1 MLKGC
6 INFSTKNNSNTIH
19 KKTSLNTNHPFCF
32 SGTCCTYQSQL
43 TAIDARGNMKT
54 KTIDFLG
61 GNVFNTT
68 VENFDILTKPIPV
81 KVKKTDHV

>member
-6 INFSTKNNSNTIH
+6 LSL
-19 KKTSLNTNHPFCF
+19 KKKATLNANPTLFCF
-32 SGTCCTYQSQL
+32 SGTCCTYKSQM

-61 GNVFNTT
+61 VNVFNTT
-68 VENFDILTKPIPV
+68 VENFDILTRPV
-81 KVKKTDHV
+81 PEKVKKTDLL

>member
-1 MLKGC
+1 MECSRAPFLNKKITLK
-6 INFSTKNNSNTIH
+6 TNNT
-19 KKTSLNTNHPFCF
+19 LCF
-32 SGTCCTYQSQL
+32 RGTCCTYKSQL
-43 TAIDARGNMKT
+43 TAIDARGNIKT

-68 VENFDILTKPIPV
+68 VENFDILAKPLSV

>member
-1 MLKGC
+1 MECSRVPFLNKKITLK
-6 INFSTKNNSNTIH
+6 
-19 KKTSLNTNHPFCF
+19 TNHTLCF
-32 SGTCCTYQSQL
+32 SGTCCTYKSQL
-43 TAIDARGNMKT
+43 TAIDARGNIKT

-68 VENFDILTKPIPV
+68 VENFDILAKPLSV